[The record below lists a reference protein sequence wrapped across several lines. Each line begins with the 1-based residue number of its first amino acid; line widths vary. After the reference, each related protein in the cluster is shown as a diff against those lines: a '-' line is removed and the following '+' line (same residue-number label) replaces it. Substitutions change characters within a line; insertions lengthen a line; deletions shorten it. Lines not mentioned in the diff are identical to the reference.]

1 MYVRMISY
9 SIQPSVSLGQA
20 ETIYEEMLDLMQ
32 PLSGYRGLSLL
43 VNEERRQAISL
54 SYWRDHA
61 SAIEAGSEI
70 LPLLMERTQDLV
82 DGPPEVAGFDFVRQ
96 DSTFD

>member
-9 SIQPSVSLGQA
+9 SIRPSVNLEQA
-20 ETIYEEMLDLMQ
+20 ETIYEEMRDLME
-32 PLSGYRGLSLL
+32 PLSGYQGLSLL
-43 VNEERRQAISL
+43 INDERRQAISL
-54 SYWRDHA
+54 SYWQDQE
-61 SAIEAGSEI
+61 SATEAGSEV

-96 DSTFD
+96 DLPAD